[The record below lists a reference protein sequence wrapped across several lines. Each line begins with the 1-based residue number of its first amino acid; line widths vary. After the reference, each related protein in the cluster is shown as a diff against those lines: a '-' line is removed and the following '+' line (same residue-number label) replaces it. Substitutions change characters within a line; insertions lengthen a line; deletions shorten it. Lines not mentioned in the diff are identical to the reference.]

1 MKRFYLL
8 ALAATLAFTGCK
20 KDDGDPRPENLTIE
34 KTEYALD
41 AVEERTATV
50 AFRSCTTMPNP
61 RPTG

>member
-34 KTEYALD
+34 KTEYARIC
-41 AVEERTATV
+41 V
-50 AFRSCTTMPNP
+50 
-61 RPTG
+61 